1 MVTLAEAIRRK
12 FEADHPG
19 GKNTLLCDG
28 CRRRKDRLEFEEW
41 PGHQR
46 SAWCLACAP
55 RSHSERMA
63 SLWLWQRN
71 QEQEKNRALVRH
83 LARVKAQRDRMARV
97 MTSGDILTYRELDV
111 TDAIR
116 RRQEQIGPY
125 IAAIASALE
134 DMLPG
139 DAWHTAHAI
148 KQLAS
153 GEIDGE
159 TAMKE
164 AFPNE

>member
-1 MVTLAEAIRRK
+1 VTVDAYRERYRYARDRT
-12 FEADHPG
+12 A
-19 GKNTLLCDG
+19 LLCWG
-28 CRRRKDRLEFEEW
+28 LCRRHRPRAEFRETPNHGRAAACLDCEPRGFVRGHTDRFAWLLE
-41 PGHQR
+41 Q
-46 SAWCLACAP
+46 
-55 RSHSERMA
+55 ER
-63 SLWLWQRN
+63 
-71 QEQEKNRALVRH
+71 EKNRTLTKH

-111 TDAIR
+111 TEALH

-164 AFPNE
+164 AFPHE